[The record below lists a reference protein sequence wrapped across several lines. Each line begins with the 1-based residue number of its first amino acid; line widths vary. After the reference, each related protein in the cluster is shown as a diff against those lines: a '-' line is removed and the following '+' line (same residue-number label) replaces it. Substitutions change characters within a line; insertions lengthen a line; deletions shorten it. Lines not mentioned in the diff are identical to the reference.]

1 MIYEKFI
8 SISPRGQLVLPKKI
22 RQILGLA
29 KNRQLKVS
37 LTLDNKALL
46 EAAGSFTQNLGGTA
60 KGLIKGGDAKKY
72 VQKLRADRS

>member
-1 MIYEKFI
+1 MLYEKFI

-37 LTLDNKALL
+37 LTRDNKALL
-46 EAAGSFTQNLGGTA
+46 EAVGSFTQNLAGTA
-60 KGLIKGGDAKKY
+60 KSLLKGQDAKKY
-72 VQKLRADRS
+72 VHKLRAER